1 MPLLLLLLVFRIG
14 MDEGVEVGVDEAE
27 RGVEVGVAD
36 AVVVVVVV
44 VGKDEGVSFLLFDLD
59 QNDILNYGTKEMPN
73 WVWRV
78 ANG

>member
-36 AVVVVVVV
+36 AVVVVV
-44 VGKDEGVSFLLFDLD
+44 GKDEGVSFLLFDLD
-59 QNDILNYGTKEMPN
+59 QNDIFNYGTKEMPN